1 MTQSKDRQTQT
12 RNNYPN
18 TLLLI
23 KQTQSLLN
31 RFSFKGKNE
40 IVNLSKSGAGII
52 STRRF
57 KEGET
62 IILKIKFPGEK
73 DLILLGNIK
82 WTNQING
89 NGTFRSGIQF
99 HPFSDKGYYNSLESL
114 KRLNNLNS
122 K

>member
-12 RNNYPN
+12 RTNFPN

-23 KQTQSLLN
+23 KQSQSFLN
-31 RFSFKGKNE
+31 RFSYKGQNE

-52 STRRF
+52 STLRF
-57 KEGET
+57 KKGEA
-62 IILKIKFPGEK
+62 IKLKIKFPGEK
-73 DLILLGNIK
+73 DLILKGNIK

-89 NGTFRSGIQF
+89 NGTYRSGIQF
-99 HPFSDKGYYNSLESL
+99 HPFGDKKYYNSIANL
-114 KRLNNLNS
+114 KRLN